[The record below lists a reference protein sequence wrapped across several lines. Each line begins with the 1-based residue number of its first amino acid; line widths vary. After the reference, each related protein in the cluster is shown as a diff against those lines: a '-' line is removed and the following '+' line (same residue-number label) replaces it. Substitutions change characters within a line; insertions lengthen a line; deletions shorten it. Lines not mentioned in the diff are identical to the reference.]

1 MGRVELPGGV
11 CATESEALTA
21 LAAEAKRRGVSYG
34 KLVADTTAREQD
46 DIIREYC
53 ALKRQKARKK

>member
-1 MGRVELPGGV
+1 MSMVELPGGGY
-11 CATESEALTA
+11 ATDSEALNA
-21 LAAEAKRRGVSYG
+21 LAAEAKRRGISYG

-53 ALKRQKARKK
+53 ASKRRKARRA